1 LVCEKLRPDFRTTV
15 TTDAADEAGLYIGQ
29 ADIIRPL
36 IGAQR
41 CRVGAAGIAALD
53 EHIADAGFAHLAEG
67 GLLRGGRHG
76 QRRLVVTLPTFA
88 SARIIDGRRVPLVDS
103 RMITLPRAWCLSLN
117 FLGGCFAGSV
127 QRHHQYEP
135 SHVSFALQLI

>member
-41 CRVGAAGIAALD
+41 CRVGAAVIAAID

-76 QRRLVVTLPTFA
+76 QRLVVTLPTFA
-88 SARIIDGRRVPLVDS
+88 SARIIDGRRVPLVVS
-103 RMITLPRAWCLSLN
+103 RMITCLA
-117 FLGGCFAGSV
+117 LGVSV
-127 QRHHQYEP
+127 
-135 SHVSFALQLI
+135 